1 MNHRDNFIKI
11 HETFWNTPEGQVSVI
26 TNYMAG
32 GSLKDLLESSGTISE
47 PIIKVISY

>member
-11 HETFWNTPEGQVSVI
+11 HEMFYNTPEGCVSVV
-26 TNYMAG
+26 TDYMVG

-47 PIIKVISY
+47 SIIRVISY